1 MDILKTL
8 YCFDPH
14 QTLLLP
20 CMLPEPGRASFQIT
34 ISSPSVASNYAMF
47 YSIEFK
53 VHKYPETELCML
65 MIASQC
71 QLAITSGI
79 LGE

>member
-1 MDILKTL
+1 
-8 YCFDPH
+8 
-14 QTLLLP
+14 
-20 CMLPEPGRASFQIT
+20 MLPEPGRASFQIT

-53 VHKYPETELCML
+53 VHKYSETELCML
-65 MIASQC
+65 MIVSQC
-71 QLAITSGI
+71 QLAIKSGI

>member
-1 MDILKTL
+1 
-8 YCFDPH
+8 
-14 QTLLLP
+14 
-20 CMLPEPGRASFQIT
+20 
-34 ISSPSVASNYAMF
+34 MF

-71 QLAITSGI
+71 QLAIKSGI